1 MQYIAERKFPPAET
15 SRLPKLLDAFGCAD
29 VIAAVDA
36 DAFGR
41 KAGELISQKK
51 AGELISRKKAEN
63 VTPTAGKYRLRALQC
78 EEVAAQTPDPTAKHM
93 LTVLAREFMQACH
106 QAER

>member
-1 MQYIAERKFPPAET
+1 MQYTAQCKFPPAEP
-15 SRLPKLLDAFGCAD
+15 SRLPNLLEVFGCAD

-41 KAGELISQKK
+41 KAGDLISQIK
-51 AGELISRKKAEN
+51 AGERTSRKKA

-78 EEVAAQTPDPTAKHM
+78 EEVAAQTPDPYAKHM